1 MRKKLLNYFILA
13 ILIAVASEIHFYP
26 LNSGFRISLGIII
39 INIIGLVREDI
50 EAFPLILL
58 TGIIIFIERLVT
70 SVIFMAV
77 PYELAFLNAMP
88 SLIYYIVF
96 GMLFSLCFIFE
107 HRDAFFRTLFL
118 MSVIDSVSNCLEAF
132 IRGDFS
138 SQTVMVI
145 VLVAIIRALTAY
157 AIFTLWRRKELLI
170 IRQEHQ
176 KRYIQLNMLVANVEA
191 ELFYLKKS
199 AGDIEHVMRKCYDL
213 YDQASDD
220 GEGKSELLD
229 ISKDIHEIK
238 KDYIRV
244 LSGFQDFV
252 DDVQE
257 LEYLTVSEIFD
268 IMKTNYEK
276 VGRHLSQ
283 EIEFV
288 YEQEGNPKVKSY
300 LSIFTIL
307 NNLID
312 NSIAACHKG
321 GIIHVSYRED
331 TFKHYFTVIDNG
343 EGMDDEVKVL
353 IFNPGFTTKYD
364 DVTGKSSTG
373 IGLTHVKNMVENLG
387 GQIQVES
394 IKGAGSKFT
403 LEIAREVGSGDT
415 YE

>member
-1 MRKKLLNYFILA
+1 MRKKLLSYFVLA
-13 ILIAVASEIHFYP
+13 ILIAIASEIHFYP

-50 EAFPLILL
+50 EPFLLILL
-58 TGIIIFIERLVT
+58 TGIIIFVERLFT
-70 SVIFMAV
+70 SVLFMAL
-77 PYELAFLNAMP
+77 PYEIAFLNAVP

-96 GMLFSLCFIFE
+96 AILFSFSFIFE
-107 HRDAFFRTLFL
+107 HREAFFRTLFL
-118 MSVIDSVSNCLEAF
+118 LSLIDSVSNCLEAI
-132 IRGDFS
+132 IRGDFA

-145 VLVAIIRALTAY
+145 VVVAIIRALIAY
-157 AIFTLWRRKELLI
+157 AVFTLWRRKELLI

-176 KRYIQLNMLVANVEA
+176 KRYSQLNMLVANVEA
-191 ELFYLKKS
+191 ELFYLRKS

-213 YDQASDD
+213 YNQSSNDSN
-220 GEGKSELLD
+220 EKSVLLD

-257 LEYLTVSEIFD
+257 LEYLTVSEIFG

-276 VGRHLSQ
+276 VGRHLNQ

-312 NSIAACHKG
+312 NSIAACPRG

-331 TFKHYFTVIDNG
+331 AFKHYFTVIDNG
-343 EGMDDEVKVL
+343 EGMEDEIIAL

-387 GQIQVES
+387 GYIEVES
-394 IKGAGSKFT
+394 IKGSGTKFT
-403 LEIAREVGSGDT
+403 LEIAREVGSG
-415 YE
+415 